1 MRGGTGEKRKKWQG
15 ERTYAG
21 LAAVYEG
28 DGPFDFSWTKDG
40 LLLRSPHRATIR
52 QFTESSSLL
61 TLEAV
66 TVGDIGNYTCV
77 VSSPAGSDSY
87 TAALSVRVAPK
98 LQDFSFPSH
107 VALGK
112 RAQVN
117 CAVYEG
123 QGPLTFFWRKDGALL
138 ASGQETSI
146 RQTTDLT
153 SLLTLDSVSVQ
164 SIGNYT
170 CVVNGP
176 GGSDSYTAILS
187 VKGSSTLT
195 IRRIEPGDIGNYTCI
210 ASSVQGSSE
219 ITVPLTV
226 LGAPNVHSSGFPPDL
241 TLGDDTGAYCVVR
254 KDDFGPASISWSK
267 DGVEMKSNDRVTVTM
282 QTTSSSTLTIRRIEP
297 GDIGNYTCIASS
309 VQGSSEITVSLTI
322 LGNGP
327 FTFTWK
333 KDGLPLE
340 PGPGTTIRQVTDA
353 TSLLM
358 LDAVTVGNYTCV
370 VSSGAG
376 SDS

>member
-1 MRGGTGEKRKKWQG
+1 MAPVRRS
-15 ERTYAG
+15 A
-21 LAAVYEG
+21 L
-28 DGPFDFSWTKDG
+28 PFI
-40 LLLRSPHRATIR
+40 LLCAR
-52 QFTESSSLL
+52 QLF
-61 TLEAV
+61 EA
-66 TVGDIGNYTCV
+66 
-77 VSSPAGSDSY
+77 
-87 TAALSVRVAPK
+87 TAAVAPK

-123 QGPLTFFWRKDGALL
+123 DGPLTFFWTKDGVRL

-176 GGSDSYTAILS
+176 GGSDSYTATLFVKGAPRVHSLGFPPDLTLGDETGAHCVVRKDGSGPLSILWRKDGVDLES
-187 VKGSSTLT
+187 NNRMTVTMLSTGSSTLT

-226 LGAPNVHSSGFPPDL
+226 LGE
-241 TLGDDTGAYCVVR
+241 Y
-254 KDDFGPASISWSK
+254 
-267 DGVEMKSNDRVTVTM
+267 
-282 QTTSSSTLTIRRIEP
+282 
-297 GDIGNYTCIASS
+297 
-309 VQGSSEITVSLTI
+309 
-322 LGNGP
+322 
-327 FTFTWK
+327 
-333 KDGLPLE
+333 
-340 PGPGTTIRQVTDA
+340 
-353 TSLLM
+353 
-358 LDAVTVGNYTCV
+358 
-370 VSSGAG
+370 
-376 SDS
+376 